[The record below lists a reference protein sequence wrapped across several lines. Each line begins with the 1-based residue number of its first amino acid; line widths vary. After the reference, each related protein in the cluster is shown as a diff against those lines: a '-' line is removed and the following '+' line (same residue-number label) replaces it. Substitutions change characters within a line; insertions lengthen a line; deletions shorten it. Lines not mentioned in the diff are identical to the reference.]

1 MFNKLCNDLYNNSH
15 NSAPS
20 EWMVGEDAT
29 RYGAIYCVYRLKDAG
44 EPDQEDN
51 REVRGNFSRR
61 ERAEEFA
68 GELNEREGRGDVKE
82 CDVK

>member
-1 MFNKLCNDLYNNSH
+1 MFNKLCNNMYNNSY
-15 NSAPS
+15 NSKPS

-29 RYGAIYCVYRLKDAG
+29 RHGAIYCVYRLKDAG

-68 GELNEREGRGDVKE
+68 AELNRREEGGQS
-82 CDVK
+82 